1 MDDQQAITIGG
12 PQAAD
17 RGSPLDSMTP
27 RQIVAELDRYII
39 GQDEAKKAV
48 ALAVRNR
55 WRRLRLTGEL
65 REEVIPK
72 NIIMIGPTGVGKTEI
87 ARRMAALAGA
97 PFLKVEASKYT
108 EVGYVGRSVETMI
121 RDLAKTAVSM
131 VEKEVS
137 QQVEDVAALNAE
149 KELFR
154 AYMKSNPV
162 GESSTVEVAGEGE
175 ESYRSA
181 KERIKRQLR
190 EGKLDDHTVEVEV
203 SEPIVPPIGV
213 ISNANLD
220 DLGIDLGEI
229 MSGLSSSMQQRMGGE
244 GRHTTKKMTVRAARE
259 MLIKQET
266 EKLIDRDAIVREA
279 LFRTQDLGIVFIDEI
294 DKICSTYA
302 SQSGPDVS
310 REGVQRDLLPIIEGT
325 MVNTPFGMLRTD
337 HILFIA
343 AGAFHVTKPSE
354 LIPELQGRFPIRVE
368 LASLGKAEFVQILRL
383 PKNSLTR
390 QYEALLETEGVTLTF
405 AEEAVDEIA
414 DVAERVNQKDQNIG
428 ARRLHTIMEKVLEDI
443 SFTAPEQPRGH
454 VVTVTRALVREKI
467 AGIVKDENLTKFIL

>member
-1 MDDQQAITIGG
+1 M
-12 PQAAD
+12 
-17 RGSPLDSMTP
+17 DSMTP
-27 RQIVAELDRYII
+27 RQIVAELDKYII

-108 EVGYVGRSVETMI
+108 EVGYVGRSVETMV

-131 VEKEVS
+131 IEKEVS

-154 AYMKSNPV
+154 AYMKSNPL
-162 GESSTVEVAGEGE
+162 GESTTVEVTGTE

-181 KERIKRQLR
+181 KDRVKRQLH
-190 EGKLDDHTVEVEV
+190 EGKLDDQTVEVEV
-203 SEPIVPPIGV
+203 NEPIVPPIGV

-229 MSGLSSSMQQRMGGE
+229 MSSLSSGMQQRMGGE

-266 EKLIDRDAIVREA
+266 EKLIDREAIVREA
-279 LFRTQDLGIVFIDEI
+279 LFRTQDLGIIFIDEI
-294 DKICSTYA
+294 DKVCGSYA
-302 SQSGPDVS
+302 QTSSGPDVS
-310 REGVQRDLLPIIEGT
+310 REGVQRDLLPIVEGT
-325 MVNTPFGMLRTD
+325 MVNTPFGMVRTD

-343 AGAFHVTKPSE
+343 AGAFHITKPSE

-368 LASLGKAEFVQILRL
+368 LNSLGRAEFVQILRL

-390 QYEALLETEGVTLTF
+390 QYEALLATEGVTLAF
-405 AEEAVDEIA
+405 EDEAIDEIA
-414 DVAERVNQKDQNIG
+414 EVAERVNQKDQNIG

-443 SFTAPEQPRGH
+443 SFTAPEQPGTT
-454 VVTVTRALVREKI
+454 VAVTRALVREKI
-467 AGIVKDENLTKFIL
+467 ASIVKDENLTKYIL

>member
-1 MDDQQAITIGG
+1 MDEQQAITIGAK
-12 PQAAD
+12 AAM
-17 RGSPLDSMTP
+17 DSMTP
-27 RQIVAELDRYII
+27 RQIVAELDKYII

-55 WRRLRLTGEL
+55 WRRLRLEGEL
-65 REEVIPK
+65 RDEVIPK

-108 EVGYVGRSVETMI
+108 EVGYVGRSVETMV

-137 QQVEDVAALNAE
+137 GQVEDVAALNAE

-162 GESSTVEVAGEGE
+162 GESSTVEVAGGGQ
-175 ESYRSA
+175 ESYRAA

-190 EGKLDDHTVEVEV
+190 EGKLDEQTVEVEV
-203 SEPIVPPIGV
+203 NEPIVPPIGV

-229 MSGLSSSMQQRMGGE
+229 MSSISSGMRQRMGGE
-244 GRHTTKKMTVRAARE
+244 APGRQATKKMTVRAARE
-259 MLIKQET
+259 MLVKQET

-279 LFRTQDLGIVFIDEI
+279 LYRTQDLGIIFIDEI
-294 DKICSTYA
+294 DKICGTYVP
-302 SQSGPDVS
+302 QSGPDVS
-310 REGVQRDLLPIIEGT
+310 REGVQRDLLPIVEGT
-325 MVNTPFGMLRTD
+325 MVNTPFGMVRTD

-343 AGAFHVTKPSE
+343 AGAFHVTKPSD

-368 LASLGKAEFVQILRL
+368 LSSLGKDEFVQILRM

-390 QYEALLETEGVTLTF
+390 QYEALLATEEVVITF
-405 AEEAVDEIA
+405 DDEAVDEIA
-414 DVAERVNQKDQNIG
+414 GVAERVNQKDQNIG

-443 SFTAPEQPRGH
+443 SFEAPEKPGARI
-454 VVTVTRALVREKI
+454 TVTRELVREKI
-467 AGIVKDENLTKFIL
+467 AGIVKDENLTKYIL